1 MDADPESR
9 RNYYIHQNLLLM
21 EAQLI
26 RYRDAHLADYI
37 WFWVIKH
44 VRVSPIYESEELA
57 KTWDGKPIE
66 LT

>member
-1 MDADPESR
+1 M
-9 RNYYIHQNLLLM
+9 I
-21 EAQLI
+21 EAKLI

-37 WFWVIKH
+37 WFWVVKNI
-44 VRVSPIYESEELA
+44 RISPIYGSEEDA